1 MPGKLGGD
9 LLDCFSVHGAI
20 LDVFSGTEGIEADV
34 LRVVRRVD
42 VLLHAAETD
51 DRSAEGRRFYAG
63 DPATLANQSQPEEDP
78 RRRAACAQRRLQP
91 HPMLQRTAHRRV
103 GRIYAAFSSSMAGS
117 FESGT
122 SICNRNRIMTGV
134 RFLFRGRPPLGAQRT
149 RKRQDRQRWGTSLLT
164 IPPRNSTTRIAQD
177 SNHHPPRQRP
187 APRL

>member
-34 LRVVRRVD
+34 LRVVRRVN

-78 RRRAACAQRRLQP
+78 RRRAACATVSPPRP
-91 HPMLQRTAHRRV
+91 
-103 GRIYAAFSSSMAGS
+103 AGYDDQDMILMGIVVPW
-117 FESGT
+117 FPT
-122 SICNRNRIMTGV
+122 
-134 RFLFRGRPPLGAQRT
+134 RPP
-149 RKRQDRQRWGTSLLT
+149 
-164 IPPRNSTTRIAQD
+164 
-177 SNHHPPRQRP
+177 
-187 APRL
+187 